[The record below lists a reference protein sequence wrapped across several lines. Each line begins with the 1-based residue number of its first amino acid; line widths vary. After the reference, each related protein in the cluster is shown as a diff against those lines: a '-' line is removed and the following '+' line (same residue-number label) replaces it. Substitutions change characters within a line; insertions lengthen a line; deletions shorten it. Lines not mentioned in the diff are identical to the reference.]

1 METNTKKGK
10 LFVISGSSG
19 VGKGTL
25 LKRLLEKNPQL
36 EVSISATTR
45 NPRPGE
51 IDGVNYFF
59 VTKEEFLKEV
69 ENGDFLEWAEFNG
82 NYYGT
87 KQAWVERNLN
97 KGKNLILEIETKGA
111 LQIKN
116 KLPDSVLIFI
126 LPPSLEELEHR
137 LRGRNTEDEETIQGR
152 LHEVRREIECS
163 KNYDY
168 TIVNDD
174 LDNALEELERVINS
188 IIR

>member
-1 METNTKKGK
+1 MEQKKGK

-25 LKRLLEKNPQL
+25 LKKLIEKNPKL

-45 NPRPGE
+45 QPRPGE

-59 VTKEEFLKEV
+59 TDKDEFLKEV

-97 KGKNLILEIETKGA
+97 KGRNLILEIETKGA

-116 KLPDSVLIFI
+116 KMPDSVLIFI
-126 LPPSLEELEHR
+126 MPPSIEELEHR

-152 LHEVRREIECS
+152 LH
-163 KNYDY
+163 
-168 TIVNDD
+168 
-174 LDNALEELERVINS
+174 
-188 IIR
+188 